1 MTPIETINKALTDS
15 VKLSVDYPNFQ
26 PLESVKAQLEYLK
39 DILNGDL
46 DDRSRLK
53 EIILGI
59 YAAREF
65 EERDM
70 DFANTLY
77 DVELIVDQL
86 KTGKL

>member
-1 MTPIETINKALTDS
+1 MTAIDTINKALAHS

-39 DILNGDL
+39 SILNGDV

-65 EERDM
+65 EVRDM
-70 DFANTLY
+70 EFANNLY

-86 KTGKL
+86 KAGKL